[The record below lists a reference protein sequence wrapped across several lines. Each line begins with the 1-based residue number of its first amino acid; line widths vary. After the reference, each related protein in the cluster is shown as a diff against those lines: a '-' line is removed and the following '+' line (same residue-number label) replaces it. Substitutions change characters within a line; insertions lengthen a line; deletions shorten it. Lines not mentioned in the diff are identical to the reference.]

1 MAKSAV
7 SVSLVYNHIGK
18 VKAEAKGKAG
28 KIVRKTAFDIE
39 AAAKANTPVDTGA
52 LKNSIYTATDKD
64 TNYSEAV
71 AAARGK
77 NPKATILGEAEK
89 PESLTATVGPSVDY
103 GIHVELGTHKK
114 GARPFLGPAAE
125 GARPAF
131 LKAMESL
138 LDG

>member
-1 MAKSAV
+1 MSKPAV
-7 SVSLVYNHIGK
+7 SVSLVYNHIGL
-18 VKAEAKGKAG
+18 VKAQARRKAEQ
-28 KIVRKTAFDIE
+28 IVRKTAFDIE

-52 LKNSIYTATDKD
+52 LKNSIYTATDKNS
-64 TNYSEAV
+64 NYSEA
-71 AAARGK
+71 AETARSK
-77 NPKATILGEAEK
+77 NPKANILVEGEK